1 VLGQTDR
8 PRRAAADRRCSAR
21 PLISASAKQ
30 LPPKELLGVAKR
42 LLLF

>member
-1 VLGQTDR
+1 
-8 PRRAAADRRCSAR
+8 
-21 PLISASAKQ
+21 LISASAKQ